1 MKKPILNKLIKI
13 MAKKQNKKH
22 VMNAGQLREAVSLFY
37 KAFVEL
43 DFEERILIIDEVRP
57 IINPSI
63 KKEIKK
69 AAKKKVV
76 K

>member
-1 MKKPILNKLIKI
+1 
-13 MAKKQNKKH
+13 
-22 VMNAGQLREAVSLFY
+22 MNAGQLREAVSLFY